1 MTHGLADY
9 FTMFVSNFVLVFLLG
24 LQSKNV
30 NAGRYMAA
38 VTTSFGISVANFIFV
53 KYAAAGSYDVSRC
66 ALPAAVPALR
76 SPSGSTSISWKN
88 DIMAKENNNAGTPVI
103 VKINQ
108 KVGNNGSS
116 FDISKTKVPL
126 NGSGP
131 TPLPAFTKEEKK

>member
-1 MTHGLADY
+1 
-9 FTMFVSNFVLVFLLG
+9 
-24 LQSKNV
+24 
-30 NAGRYMAA
+30 
-38 VTTSFGISVANFIFV
+38 
-53 KYAAAGSYDVSRC
+53 
-66 ALPAAVPALR
+66 
-76 SPSGSTSISWKN
+76 
-88 DIMAKENNNAGTPVI
+88 MAKENNNAGTPVI